1 MLRIKLV
8 IAAKLLCWIALC
20 VAAAWVAF
28 APGRA
33 AAQGRFLDI
42 SVSGSYQKTL
52 ADDRDNYRRSWG
64 LELGLP
70 LTSFFEVQFGHTFI
84 EDVTI
89 FNERYRES
97 AENAGYDLPEG
108 RLKAQSRVFDYSA
121 NGDLGVSFRAI
132 RPSIFGGALRRK
144 ICREDYYEDHGCEQ
158 IDLSWNAGVALQV
171 YITMSMRLK
180 ASYRVSPAIAKNREK
195 KAYDEL
201 TSVGLEWSL

>member
-8 IAAKLLCWIALC
+8 IAAKLLVWIALC
-20 VAAAWVAF
+20 TAAAWAVLS
-28 APGRA
+28 PGRA

-42 SVSGSYQKTL
+42 SISGSYQKTL

-64 LELGLP
+64 LSLGLP
-70 LTSFFEVQFGHTFI
+70 LTSFFQVQIGHTFI
-84 EDVTI
+84 EDVTL
-89 FNERYRES
+89 FNESYREA
-97 AENAGYDLPEG
+97 AENAGYELPDV

-121 NGDLGVSFRAI
+121 NGDLGVSFQAI

-144 ICREDYYEDHGCEQ
+144 ICREDYYQDHGCEQ

-180 ASYRVSPAIAKNREK
+180 ATYRLSPSIAKNREK